1 MKKRQKRKEEG
12 DQKSPKT
19 LVKVYNLI
27 LTFDTDVS
35 NDKLSEEIDFI
46 ISEVNNLIS
55 KNIKDSLPYI
65 FRDGGKESKVSISY
79 NKDDDN

>member
-1 MKKRQKRKEEG
+1 MKKRQKRGEEVG
-12 DQKSPKT
+12 PKSPKT

-35 NDKLSEEIDFI
+35 NDKLAKEIDLVI
-46 ISEVNNLIS
+46 DEVNKVLS

-65 FRDGGKESKVSISY
+65 FKDGDKESKVSISY
-79 NKDDDN
+79 NKDDE